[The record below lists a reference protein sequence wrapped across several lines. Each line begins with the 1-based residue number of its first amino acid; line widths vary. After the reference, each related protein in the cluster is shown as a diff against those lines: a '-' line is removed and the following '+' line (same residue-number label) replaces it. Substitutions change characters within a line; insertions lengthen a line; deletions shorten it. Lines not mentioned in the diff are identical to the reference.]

1 MNLVSLTRALAAP
14 LALAAFAVA
23 AAAPAV
29 AQTAS
34 TKKPPAKATGKS
46 TGKAPAKAPAKKA
59 AAAEPLP
66 PAGAEQRAAADLVHY
81 GDYACE
87 FKQSVSVA
95 AAAKEPAYVEVK
107 FGKQAWTMKPILSTT
122 GALRLEDVKGEAL
135 MLQIAFKSMLMD
147 VKAGRRLVDEC
158 VHEKQL
164 LAKEAAAGKPQQA
177 GIGIDP
183 DKAAAEAQAAAAAAT
198 LAASA
203 AAEAASAAAT
213 AASAAAQAASAMATP
228 PASPASAPR

>member
-1 MNLVSLTRALAAP
+1 MTSLLLSRPLRACAAT

-23 AAAPAV
+23 PAM
-29 AQTAS
+29 AQTAA
-34 TKKPPAKATGKS
+34 KKPPAKRAA
-46 TGKAPAKAPAKKA
+46 KAPAKAPPKKA
-59 AAAEPLP
+59 PAAAPLA
-66 PAGAEQRAAADLVHY
+66 PATDEQRAAADLVHY

-87 FKQSVSVA
+87 FKQTVSVA
-95 AAAKEPAYVEVK
+95 TSAKEQAYVDVK
-107 FGKQAWTMKPILSTT
+107 FGKLGWTMKPVLSST

-147 VKAGRRLVDEC
+147 TKAGRRLVDEC

-164 LAKEAAAGKPQQA
+164 VAKEAAAGKPQAA

-183 DKAAAEAQAAAAAAT
+183 DKAAAEANAAAAAAT

-213 AASAAAQAASAMATP
+213 AASAAAGAASAVATP
-228 PASPASAPR
+228 PSTAGSAPR

>member
-1 MNLVSLTRALAAP
+1 MTLLSLVRGLAAP
-14 LALAAFAVA
+14 LALAAL
-23 AAAPAV
+23 AAAPV
-29 AQTAS
+29 SAQTTAP
-34 TKKPPAKATGKS
+34 KKPAAKAPAKGA
-46 TGKAPAKAPAKKA
+46 KAPAKAPAKKA
-59 AAAEPLP
+59 AEPLP
-66 PAGAEQRAAADLVHY
+66 PATAEQRAAADLVHY

-87 FKQSVSVA
+87 FKQGVSVA
-95 AAAKEPAYVEVK
+95 AAPKEPAYVEVK
-107 FGKQAWTMKPILSTT
+107 FGKQAWTMKPVLSST

-164 LAKEAAAGKPQQA
+164 LAKEAAAGKPQAA

-183 DKAAAEAQAAAAAAT
+183 DKAAAEAKAAAAAAT

-203 AAEAASAAAT
+203 AADAASAAAT
-213 AASAAAQAASAMATP
+213 AASAAAQAASTMATP